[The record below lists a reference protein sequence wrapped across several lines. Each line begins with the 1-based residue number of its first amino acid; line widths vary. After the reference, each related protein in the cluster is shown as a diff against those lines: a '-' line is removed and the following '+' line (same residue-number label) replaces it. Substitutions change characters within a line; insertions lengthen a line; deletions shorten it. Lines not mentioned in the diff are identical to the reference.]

1 MNKPETIDVLEVK
14 PISLQTLRVIAD
26 PVRARMIGLFSNGPT
41 TVHKLAEQLGVPLTR
56 LYYHIHQL
64 EKHGLIQVVDQR
76 PRGGTVEKI
85 YATTART
92 FLVDRSEFVSEPQE
106 ALQQANILI
115 DFVLNETSKAL
126 RKSVKDGS
134 VDLQQNPPHPQSLQI
149 RRGLGQISRER
160 AEKLHQR
167 LISVLEEF
175 TAPDEDIEQEKS
187 EYWLALAFFPVRF
200 DTSKEYDEQA

>member
-1 MNKPETIDVLEVK
+1 MNMTVTTEVLEVK
-14 PISLQTLRVIAD
+14 LITLQTLRVISD

-64 EKHGLIQVVDQR
+64 EEHGLIQVVDQR

-92 FLVDRSEFVSEPQE
+92 FLVDRSEFVSEPEE

-115 DFVLNETSKAL
+115 DFVLNETIKAL
-126 RKSVKDGS
+126 RKSVTDGS
-134 VDLQQNPPHPQSLQI
+134 VDLQQNQPHSKSLQI
-149 RRGLGQISRER
+149 RRGLGQISKER

-167 LISVLEEF
+167 LISVMEEF
-175 TAPDEDIEQEKS
+175 TAPDEDMDQEKS
-187 EYWLALAFFPVRF
+187 EYWLALAFFPIRF
-200 DTSKEYDEQA
+200 DTSKE